1 MSFAMQEQ
9 LLFDLLFDR
18 DLRERF
24 GKSPMMALAG
34 YDLDESERQ
43 DFAVIRHD
51 ALELDATM
59 RVGLV
64 LSQFCRAFPLTFSIV
79 SSLDGGLGLLRSLI
93 DTRTMRMPPLERMT
107 TFGIRLKEK
116 LSGMDA
122 GSVREKA
129 LAISILEA
137 ELGMAWTG
145 AALKSEVLKG
155 NAVLPGQVALAP
167 DWLTRSVGLAPFVSA
182 AIIPDSYQH
191 LKTALCPHMGAEL
204 WRHLNRTPL
213 TQAQRQQVLQLN
225 NPRILVARAE
235 VCHVSR
241 CEPTVEH
248 RTVELSEGFA
258 PLLQHVDGAGS
269 VSDILMQLGVAGA
282 PESLMAGVQAGFR
295 QLLDNGMLTQG

>member
-1 MSFAMQEQ
+1 MSFAVQEQ

-24 GKSPMMALAG
+24 GKSPMAALAG

-51 ALELDATM
+51 ALELDASM
-59 RVGLV
+59 RAGLV
-64 LSQFCRAFPLTFSIV
+64 LSQFCRAFPLSFSIV
-79 SSLDGGLGLLRSLI
+79 SSLANGLELLRRLI
-93 DTRTMRMPPLERMT
+93 DTQTMRTPPLERVT
-107 TFGIRLKEK
+107 GFGIRLKEG
-116 LSGMDA
+116 LSGQDF
-122 GSVREKA
+122 GSSREKA
-129 LAISILEA
+129 LAISVLEA
-137 ELGMAWTG
+137 ELGMVWTG
-145 AALKSEVLKG
+145 AALKADVMQGKPVSVS
-155 NAVLPGQVALAP
+155 PVAIGP
-167 DWLTRSVGLAPFVSA
+167 DWLMRPAGLAPFVSA
-182 AIIPDSYQH
+182 AIIPDAYQH

-213 TQAQRQQVLQLN
+213 TQAQRQQILQLS

-258 PLLQHVDGAGS
+258 PLLQHVNGVTS
-269 VSDILMQLGVAGA
+269 VSAILMQLRRAGA
-282 PESLMAGVQAGFR
+282 PEPLLDGVQTGFR
-295 QLLDNGMLTQG
+295 QLLENGMLTLG

>member
-1 MSFAMQEQ
+1 MSFAVQEQ

-24 GKSPMMALAG
+24 GREPMAALTA

-43 DFAVIRHD
+43 DFSVIRHD

-59 RVGLV
+59 RVGLI

-79 SSLDGGLGLLRSLI
+79 SSLSDGLGLLRSLI
-93 DTRTMRMPPLERMT
+93 DTQTMRTPPLERVT

-116 LSGMDA
+116 LSGMDV
-122 GSVREKA
+122 GSAREKA

-145 AALKSEVLKG
+145 AALKAEVLKG
-155 NAVLPGQVALAP
+155 NAVLPGQVVLEP
-167 DWLTRSVGLAPFVSA
+167 DWLTRPVGLAPFVSA
-182 AIIPDSYQH
+182 AIIPDTYQQ
-191 LKTALCPHMGAEL
+191 LKKSLCPHMGAGL
-204 WRHLNRTPL
+204 WRHINRTPL
-213 TQAQRQQVLQLN
+213 TQAQRQQVLQLS

-235 VCHVSR
+235 VSHVSR

-269 VSDILMQLGVAGA
+269 VSDILTQLGAAGA
-282 PESLMAGVQAGFR
+282 PESLLDGVQAGFR

>member
-1 MSFAMQEQ
+1 MSFAVQEQ

-24 GKSPMMALAG
+24 GKSPTTVLSG

-43 DFAVIRHD
+43 DFSVIRHD
-51 ALELDATM
+51 ALELDASM
-59 RVGLV
+59 RAGLI

-79 SSLDGGLGLLRSLI
+79 SSLDDGLELLRRLI
-93 DTRTMRMPPLERMT
+93 DAQTMRTPPLERVT

-116 LSGMDA
+116 LSGMDV
-122 GSVREKA
+122 GSAREKA

-155 NAVLPGQVALAP
+155 NVVAPGQVALAP
-167 DWLTRSVGLAPFVSA
+167 DWLTRPVGLASFVSA
-182 AIIPDSYQH
+182 AIIPDSYQQ
-191 LKTALCPHMGAEL
+191 LKTALCPHMGAGL

-213 TQAQRQQVLQLN
+213 TQAQRQQVLQLG

-235 VCHVSR
+235 VSHVSR

-248 RTVELSEGFA
+248 RTVELPEGFA
-258 PLLQHVDGAGS
+258 PLLQHVDGVGS
-269 VSDILMQLGVAGA
+269 VSDILTQLGAAGA
-282 PESLMAGVQAGFR
+282 PEALLDGVQAGFR